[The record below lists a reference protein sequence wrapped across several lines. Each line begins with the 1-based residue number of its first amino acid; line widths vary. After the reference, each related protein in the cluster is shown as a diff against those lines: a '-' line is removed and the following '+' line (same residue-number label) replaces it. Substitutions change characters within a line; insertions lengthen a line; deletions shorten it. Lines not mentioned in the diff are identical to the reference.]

1 LFLSEKKQTGK
12 VVLDMRKVSKRFPGT
27 LAVDNVDFQV
37 CAGEVHALMGE
48 NGAGKSTL
56 MKMLAGSFDDYSG
69 DIVVNGNTVR
79 VTTPL
84 IAKQN
89 GIGMIYQEL
98 SLAKPISVAEN
109 ILVGKLPTKGLFI
122 DTKALIQT
130 SKEVLHSVGL
140 DTVDPMIEISE
151 LSQHEAQLVEIGKA
165 MYANPSILVM
175 DEPTSALSRE
185 EVLRLFEI
193 IRNLKEK
200 GIAIIYISHHLPE
213 VFEVADRV
221 TVMRDGKKVGTD
233 DICNVTPEK
242 LVEMMVGQ
250 KIDKFYTKKERQ
262 SGDVVFSA
270 RDISRWGFFHHVSF
284 EVRKGEIVGI
294 CGLAGSG
301 RSEIACSII
310 GIDPIEEGTVEF
322 EGKVLKSKNMHQALQ
337 RGIAYLTEN
346 RKLQGLA
353 LRLSMEENIYS
364 AMIGEMSRGG
374 IFSKKNGKQKL
385 TEQIEKLQIYPA
397 EPGRMVSN
405 FSGGNQQKILLGK
418 WLALKPRL
426 LILDEP
432 TRGVDIG
439 AKMLIHKTIEEIAD
453 QGHSV
458 ILISSDLPEIVG
470 LSDRVY
476 ILREGK
482 MIGEFSKDE
491 IDENALLLAANGE
504 GGTGNVDNRCK

>member
-1 LFLSEKKQTGK
+1 MLLSENKTADK
-12 VVLDMRKVSKRFPGT
+12 VVLDMRKVSKSFPGT

-37 CAGEVHALMGE
+37 RAGEVHALMGE

-69 DIVVNGNTVR
+69 DIEVGGKVVRITD
-79 VTTPL
+79 PL
-84 IAKQN
+84 IAKQH

-98 SLAKPISVAEN
+98 SLAKPLSVAEN
-109 ILVGKLPTKGLFI
+109 ILVGHLPTKGIFVDKKEMVRI
-122 DTKALIQT
+122 TR
-130 SKEVLHSVGL
+130 EVLQRVGL
-140 DTVDPMIEISE
+140 EHIDPMIEISE
-151 LSQHEAQLVEIGKA
+151 LSQHEAQLAEIGKA
-165 MYANPSILVM
+165 LYLKPGILVM

-185 EVLRLFEI
+185 EVTRLFDI
-193 IRNLKEK
+193 IRNLKEQ

-213 VFEVADRV
+213 VFEIADRV
-221 TVMRDGKKVGTD
+221 TVMRDGKNVGTD
-233 DICNVTPEK
+233 MICNVTPEK

-250 KIDKFYTKKERQ
+250 KIDKFYTKREKDAGE
-262 SGDVVFSA
+262 VVFRA
-270 RDISRWGFFHHVSF
+270 NDISRWGFFHHVSF
-284 EVRKGEIVGI
+284 EVRKGEILGI

-301 RSEIACSII
+301 RSELACAII
-310 GIDPIEEGTVEF
+310 GIDPIQEGTIEF
-322 EGKVLKSKNMHQALQ
+322 EGKTIRNKDMHQALT
-337 RGIAYLTEN
+337 RGMAYLTES

-353 LRLSMEENIYS
+353 LRLTMEENIYS
-364 AMIGEMSRGG
+364 SMIGDMLRGG
-374 IFSKKNGKQKL
+374 VFSKKMGQEKL
-385 TEQIEKLQIYPA
+385 AEQIKNLQIYPA
-397 EPGRMVSN
+397 EPNRMVSN

-439 AKMLIHKTIEEIAD
+439 AKMLIHKTIESIAD

-458 ILISSDLPEIVG
+458 ILISSDLPELVG

-482 MIGEFSKDE
+482 MIGEFNKHE
-491 IDENALLLAANGE
+491 INEDTLLLAANGE
-504 GGTGNVDNRCK
+504 GGTANGNTRCQ

>member
-1 LFLSEKKQTGK
+1 MSETKQTGK
-12 VVLDMRKVSKRFPGT
+12 VVLDMQKVSKSFPGT
-27 LAVDNVDFQV
+27 LAVDSVDFQV
-37 CAGEVHALMGE
+37 RAGEVHALMGE

-56 MKMLAGSFDDYSG
+56 MKMLAGSFDDYTG
-69 DIVVNGNTVR
+69 DIVINGNTVR
-79 VTTPL
+79 VVSPL

-98 SLAKPISVAEN
+98 SLAKPLSVAEN
-109 ILVGKLPTKGLFI
+109 IMVGKLPTKGMFI
-122 DTKALIQT
+122 DKEALVQK

-140 DTVDPMIEISE
+140 DHVDPLMEIGE

-185 EVLRLFEI
+185 EVVRLFEI
-193 IRNLKEK
+193 IRNLKCK

-242 LVEMMVGQ
+242 LVELMVGQ
-250 KIDKFYTKKERQ
+250 QIDKFYSKRDKSVGE
-262 SGDVVFSA
+262 VVFRA
-270 RDISRWGFFHHVSF
+270 KDISRWGFFHHVSF
-284 EVRKGEIVGI
+284 EVKKGEIVGI

-301 RSEIACSII
+301 RSELACSII
-310 GIDPIEEGTVEF
+310 GIDPIEEGTIEF
-322 EGKVLKSKNMHQALQ
+322 EGKTVKNKNMHQALIK
-337 RGIAYLTEN
+337 GMAYLTEN

-364 AMIGEMSRGG
+364 AMIGEMTRGG
-374 IFSKKNGKQKL
+374 LFSKKNGQDKMKEL
-385 TEQIEKLQIYPA
+385 IESLQIYPA

-418 WLALKPRL
+418 WLALNPRL

-439 AKMLIHKTIEEIAD
+439 AKMLIHKTVEKIAD

-458 ILISSDLPEIVG
+458 LLISSDLPELVG

-482 MIGEFSKDE
+482 MIAEFSKDE
-491 IDENALLLAANGE
+491 INENTLLLAANGE
-504 GGTGNVDNRCK
+504 GGTGNVNCGC

>member
-1 LFLSEKKQTGK
+1 MSEEVKAGE
-12 VVLDMRKVSKRFPGT
+12 VVLYMKNVSKSFPGT
-27 LAVDNVDFQV
+27 LAVDHVNFEVKS
-37 CAGEVHALMGE
+37 GEVHALMGE

-56 MKMLAGSFDDYSG
+56 MKMLAGSFDDYIG
-69 DIVVNGNTVR
+69 DIVVKGKVVR
-79 VTTPL
+79 VTNPL
-84 IAKQN
+84 LAKQQ

-98 SLAKPISVAEN
+98 SLAKPLSVAEN
-109 ILVGKLPTKGLFI
+109 ILVGKLPQKGGFI
-122 DTKALIQT
+122 DKDAMVQI
-130 SKEVLHSVGL
+130 SKEVLFRVGL
-140 DTVDPMIEISE
+140 NHIDPMIEISE

-165 MYANPSILVM
+165 LYSNPSILVM

-185 EVLRLFEI
+185 EVDRLFGI
-193 IRNLKEK
+193 IRSLRAQ
-200 GIAIIYISHHLPE
+200 GMAIIYISHHLPE

-233 DICNVTPEK
+233 LVSNVSPEK

-250 KIDKFYTKKERQ
+250 RIDKFYAKREAKAGE
-262 SGDVVFSA
+262 VVFRA
-270 RDISRWGFFHHVSF
+270 KNISRWGFFHHISF

-301 RSEIACSII
+301 RSEIACAII
-310 GIDPIEEGTVEF
+310 GIDPIQEGTIEF
-322 EGKVLKSKNMHQALQ
+322 EGKAIKNKNMHQALK
-337 RGIAYLTEN
+337 RGMAYLSES
-346 RKLQGLA
+346 RKLEGLA

-364 AMIGEMSRGG
+364 VMIDELTVGG
-374 IFSKKNGKQKL
+374 VFSKKRGKEKL
-385 TEQIEKLQIYPA
+385 EEQIKKLQIYPA

-418 WLALKPRL
+418 WLALKPRM

-439 AKMLIHKTIEEIAD
+439 AKMMIHKCIEEIAN

-458 ILISSDLPEIVG
+458 ILISSDLPEMVG
-470 LSDRVY
+470 LSDRAY

-491 IDENALLLAANGE
+491 ISEDALLLAANGE
-504 GGTGNVDNRCK
+504 GGEDNGNYRC

>member
-1 LFLSEKKQTGK
+1 MSEKVKAGE
-12 VVLDMRKVSKRFPGT
+12 VVLDMKSVSKSFPGT
-27 LAVDNVDFQV
+27 LAVDQVDFQV
-37 CAGEVHALMGE
+37 KAGEVHALMGE

-56 MKMLAGSFDDYSG
+56 MKMLAGSFDDYTG
-69 DIVVNGNTVR
+69 DIVVKGKVVR

-84 IAKQN
+84 LAKLQ

-98 SLAKPISVAEN
+98 SLAKPLSVAEN
-109 ILVGKLPTKGLFI
+109 ILVGKLPRKGAFI
-122 DTKALIQT
+122 DKEAMVRI
-130 SKEVLHSVGL
+130 SKEVLSRVGL
-140 DTVDPMIEISE
+140 DYIDPMIEISE

-165 MYANPSILVM
+165 LYSNPSILVM

-185 EVLRLFEI
+185 EVERLFGI
-193 IRNLKEK
+193 IRNLRAQ
-200 GIAIIYISHHLPE
+200 GMAIIYISHHLPE
-213 VFEVADRV
+213 VFQVADRV

-233 DICNVTPEK
+233 LVSNVTPEK

-250 KIDKFYTKKERQ
+250 KIDKFYARREGKAGE
-262 SGDVVFSA
+262 VVFRA
-270 RDISRWGFFHHVSF
+270 KDISRWGFFHHVSF

-301 RSEIACSII
+301 RSELACAII
-310 GIDPIEEGTVEF
+310 GIDPIHEGTIEF
-322 EGKVLKSKNMHQALQ
+322 EGKTIKNKNMHQALM
-337 RGIAYLTEN
+337 RGMAYLSES
-346 RKLQGLA
+346 RKLEGLA
-353 LRLSMEENIYS
+353 LRLTMEENIYS
-364 AMIGEMSRGG
+364 AMIGEMTVGG
-374 IFSKKNGKQKL
+374 LFSKTRGKQKMNDL
-385 TEQIEKLQIYPA
+385 IGQLQIYPA

-439 AKMLIHKTIEEIAD
+439 AKMLIHKCIEEIAN

-458 ILISSDLPEIVG
+458 ILISSDLPEMVG
-470 LSDRVY
+470 LSDRAY

-482 MIGEFSKDE
+482 MIGEFSQDE
-491 IDENALLLAANGE
+491 ISEDALLLAANGE
-504 GGTGNVDNRCK
+504 GGEGNGNYGCK